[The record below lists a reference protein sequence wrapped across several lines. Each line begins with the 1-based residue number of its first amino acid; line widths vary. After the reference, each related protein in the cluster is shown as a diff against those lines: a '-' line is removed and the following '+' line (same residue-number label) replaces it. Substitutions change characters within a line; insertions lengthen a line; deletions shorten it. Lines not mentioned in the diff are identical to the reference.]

1 MGHSTIQKAVSRTVL
16 VLCVCLTLI
25 LAVHA
30 EDTLFSDCEYN
41 FTGSEFVCSLSGD
54 MEGIYV
60 SSVPEQD
67 VCRLCLGERVIRAGD
82 FLPQSALDKLV
93 LRPVSQ
99 DDSTAS
105 ISYMAIA
112 DGKLDKETA
121 FTMQIKS
128 ARDEAPV
135 AEDSALETYKNIAN
149 TGTLRASD
157 PEGSTLTYTIQTRP
171 KRGSVEIREDG
182 TFLYTPK
189 KNKVGEDCFTYTAT
203 DAAGNTSAEATVN
216 IRIMQPVDD
225 TVFDDVG
232 SDCQFTAM
240 WMRGAGLYGGELLAD
255 KLCFCPDKEVTRGEF
270 LVMTMK
276 LAGIDPE
283 IGLLTSGFSD
293 QEQAADWMQPYLV
306 SAMRR
311 GIVTGYPSE
320 SGLLFQPNQPITA
333 AEAAVMVTNTFHL
346 ESVAVS
352 ATDGAEL
359 SWTQSAVAA
368 LSQAGISL
376 TSDAG
381 DILTRQAAAELLY
394 QAGKLSESK

>member
-1 MGHSTIQKAVSRTVL
+1 MRQSTIQKAVTRTVL
-16 VLCVCLTLI
+16 VLCVCLTLV
-25 LAVHA
+25 LAVCA
-30 EDTLFSDCEYN
+30 EEELFTDCEYN

-60 SSVPEQD
+60 NSVPEAD
-67 VCRLCLGERVIRAGD
+67 VCCLCLGQRVIRAGD
-82 FLPQSALDKLV
+82 FLPQSALDQLV
-93 LRPVSQ
+93 LRPVGQ
-99 DDSTAS
+99 DDAVAA

-112 DGKLDKETA
+112 DGKLDQEA
-121 FTMQIKS
+121 EFTMQIKS
-128 ARDEAPV
+128 VKDEAPV

-203 DAAGNTSAEATVN
+203 DAAGNTSAEATVS

-225 TVFDDVG
+225 TVFEDVD

-255 KLCFCPDKEVTRGEF
+255 KLCFCPEKEVTRGEF

-293 QEQAADWMQPYLV
+293 QQQAADWMQPYLV

-311 GIVTGYPSE
+311 GIVSGYPSDA
-320 SGLLFQPNQPITA
+320 GLLFRPNQPITA
-333 AEAAVMVTNTFHL
+333 AEAAVMVANTFHL
-346 ESVAVS
+346 EDVAVS

-359 SWTQSAVAA
+359 SWMQSAVSA
-368 LSQAGISL
+368 LSQAGIRL
-376 TSDAG
+376 TADG
-381 DILTRQAAAELLY
+381 EEVLTRQAAAELLY
-394 QAGKLSESK
+394 QTGKLNHSK